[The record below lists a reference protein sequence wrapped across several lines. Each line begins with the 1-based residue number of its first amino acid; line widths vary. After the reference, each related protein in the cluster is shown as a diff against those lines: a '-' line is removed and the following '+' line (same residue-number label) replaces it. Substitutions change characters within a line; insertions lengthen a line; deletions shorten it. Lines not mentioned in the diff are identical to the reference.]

1 MAGRRWGLHPEAHRR
16 RPGEMAFVKS
26 AEPPHHQDPLI
37 GTQISEYVIQ
47 ERIGTGGMGIVYR
60 AVQPLIGK
68 QVAIK
73 VMRAQFAQA
82 HQLVQRLLVEA
93 RVVNAIPHRGIID
106 IFGFGQLEDGRPYV
120 VMELLQGLS
129 LDRLLRRKGRLGV
142 DEAVKIL
149 DEVLDALGAAHR
161 RGVVHRDLKPGNVF
175 LVEGAAGA
183 RSLKL
188 LDFGI
193 AKVASTPAANALTV
207 HGLLLGTPEY
217 MSPEQV
223 RGGEVEPT
231 SDLYAVGVMAFEML
245 TGQVPF
251 GGEQVRVLFA
261 HVEDAPP
268 ALSSL
273 VPGVPPALERLVSRL
288 LAKAPAQRYPSAD
301 AVRQELKALVSRK
314 APVSPEP
321 GPQPVAPVARG
332 SARRLWPVAAG
343 ALVVAVAGA
352 GLMRPGRPTH
362 AGKALALRP
371 EPRVLPALPP
381 APAPRPAVPEAGGEP
396 VTVAALALAPGALSA
411 PLVEEDGVRV
421 DSGTVR
427 PALHPGRPGGRK
439 AQSPGPRGRPRGFKK
454 RTARTVSAFQVPA
467 AEESFSHEFLQT
479 RLVEATV
486 RLRQRDIH
494 AVSSPAMAR
503 LMELHRRADNAGT
516 EETRVR
522 ILSALDEWE
531 RTFLPKR

>member
-1 MAGRRWGLHPEAHRR
+1 M
-16 RPGEMAFVKS
+16 KS
-26 AEPPHHQDPLI
+26 VEPPHYQDPLI

-93 RVVNAIPHRGIID
+93 RIVNAIPHRGIID

-129 LDRLLRRKGRLGV
+129 LDRLLHRKGRLGV
-142 DEAVKIL
+142 DETVKIL
-149 DEVLDALGAAHR
+149 DAVLDALGAAHR

-193 AKVASTPAANALTV
+193 AKVAASPASNALTV

-245 TGQVPF
+245 TGRVPF

-261 HVEDAPP
+261 HVEDVPP
-268 ALSSL
+268 SLSSL
-273 VPGVPPALERLVSRL
+273 VPGVPPALERMVARL
-288 LAKAPAQRYPSAD
+288 LAKAPSQRYPSAD
-301 AVRQELKALVSRK
+301 AVRQELKALLSRK
-314 APVSPEP
+314 APVPKDQP
-321 GPQPVAPVARG
+321 APRPVAPAPPR
-332 SARRLWPVAAG
+332 SAKRLWPVAAG
-343 ALVVAVAGA
+343 ALVVAVAGV
-352 GLMRPGRPTH
+352 GLMRLGRPAH
-362 AGKALALRP
+362 AGKAMVLRP
-371 EPRVLPALPP
+371 EPRVLPSSSPEPAPPP
-381 APAPRPAVPEAGGEP
+381 AAPEARAERPTGE
-396 VTVAALALAPGALSA
+396 ALALALPVS
-411 PLVEEDGVRV
+411 LVEEDGARE
-421 DSGTVR
+421 DSAPVR
-427 PALHPGRPGGRK
+427 PALHPGRSGGRK
-439 AQSPGPRGRPRGFKK
+439 AQSPGARSRPRGF
-454 RTARTVSAFQVPA
+454 TARSSRTFPVLQAPA
-467 AEESFSHEFLQT
+467 ERVSFSHEFLHT
-479 RLVEATV
+479 RLAEATV
-486 RLRQRDIH
+486 RLRQRDVH

-503 LMELHRRADNAGT
+503 LMELHRRADDAGS

>member
-1 MAGRRWGLHPEAHRR
+1 
-16 RPGEMAFVKS
+16 VKS
-26 AEPPHHQDPLI
+26 AEPMHQQDSLI

-73 VMRAQFAQA
+73 VLRPQFAQA
-82 HQLVQRLLVEA
+82 NSLVQRLLVEA

-129 LDRLLRRKGRLGV
+129 LDRLLRRKGRLAV
-142 DEAVKIL
+142 DETVRIL

-175 LVEGAAGA
+175 LAEGAAGA

-193 AKVASTPAANALTV
+193 AKVASAPVGNALTV

-223 RGGEVEPT
+223 RGEEVGPT

-261 HVEDAPP
+261 QVEDVPPSLASLVAGIPP
-268 ALSSL
+268 ALDR
-273 VPGVPPALERLVSRL
+273 VVARL
-288 LAKAPAQRYPSAD
+288 LAKAPGQRYPSAD
-301 AVRQELKALVSRK
+301 AVRQELQALRPRKK
-314 APVSPEP
+314 APVSQSSAPMP
-321 GPQPVAPVARG
+321 GAPRARP
-332 SARRLWPVAAG
+332 SAKRLWPVAAG

-352 GLMRPGRPTH
+352 GLMRLGRPSHT
-362 AGKALALRP
+362 GKSLALRP
-371 EPRVLPALPP
+371 EPRVSPGLPAL
-381 APAPRPAVPEAGGEP
+381 
-396 VTVAALALAPGALSA
+396 TALAPHPSALEA
-411 PLVEEDGVRV
+411 PAERSPVAVLARSPGVLPVSLEVEEEGGGEDSEAVRQPL
-421 DSGTVR
+421 S
-427 PALHPGRPGGRK
+427 PGRSGGRK
-439 AQSPGPRGRPRGFKK
+439 AQAPGSRGRPRGFKTRASRAVPVLK
-454 RTARTVSAFQVPA
+454 VPA
-467 AEESFSHEFLQT
+467 ASSSFSHDFLQT
-479 RLVEATV
+479 RLAEATV
-486 RLRQRDIH
+486 RLRQRNAQ
-494 AVSSPAMAR
+494 AVTSPAMAR
-503 LMELHRRADNAGT
+503 LMELYHRADAAGT

>member
-1 MAGRRWGLHPEAHRR
+1 
-16 RPGEMAFVKS
+16 MAFVKS

-37 GTQISEYVIQ
+37 GTQVSEYVIQ

-93 RVVNAIPHRGIID
+93 RIVNAIPHRGIID

-261 HVEDAPP
+261 QVEDAPP
-268 ALSSL
+268 SLSSL
-273 VPGVPPALERLVSRL
+273 VPGIPPALERMVSRL
-288 LAKAPAQRYPSAD
+288 LAKAPFQRYPSAD
-301 AVRQELKALVSRK
+301 AVRQELKAFLARK
-314 APVSPEP
+314 SPVPREQ
-321 GPQPVAPVARG
+321 GPQPVAPGFRQ
-332 SARRLWPVAAG
+332 SAKRLWPVAAG

-352 GLMRPGRPTH
+352 GLMRLGRPGH
-362 AGKALALRP
+362 ASKAVALLP
-371 EPRVLPALPP
+371 ESHVPP
-381 APAPRPAVPEAGGEP
+381 ASPPAPRPAAPEARVERP
-396 VTVAALALAPGALSA
+396 TVEALALALPAS
-411 PLVEEDGVRV
+411 LVEEDGARE

-427 PALHPGRPGGRK
+427 PALHPGRSGGRK
-439 AQSPGPRGRPRGFKK
+439 AQSPGPRGRPRGFKT
-454 RTARTVSAFQVPA
+454 RASRTVSALQAPA
-467 AEESFSHEFLQT
+467 ESVSFSHELLQT
-479 RLVEATV
+479 RLAEATV
-486 RLRQRDIH
+486 RLRQRDVH

-503 LMELHRRADNAGT
+503 LMALHRRADEANT

-522 ILSALDEWE
+522 ILSALEEWE
-531 RTFLPKR
+531 MTFLPKR